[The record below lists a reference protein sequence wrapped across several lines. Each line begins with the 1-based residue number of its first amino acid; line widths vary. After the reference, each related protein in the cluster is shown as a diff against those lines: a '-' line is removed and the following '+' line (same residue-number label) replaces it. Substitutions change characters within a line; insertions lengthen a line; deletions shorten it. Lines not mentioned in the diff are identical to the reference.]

1 MKLKTSPSIY
11 FLDSITPEQ
20 EYFLINESINKLK
33 DKINTANGK
42 LLLFS
47 DFKLLKKNNI
57 EYIDLKYNKKN
68 QNTFCIF
75 MMLISAYPFQNF
87 LIEIDQIER
96 FPILHNMKSIYNKIL
111 TKQSVDIEKFINF
124 EECYDLKE
132 GYSLILKNIHQELCK
147 YYYFDENTWT
157 SHKKGKALKYIF
169 NEYSPIVEIFHGK
182 ILENFAGL
190 NLGFFDFIN
199 IENNPKVIL
208 SNKKG
213 TKLPYV
219 ILVKISEF
227 LLIENY
233 IASSIIVEEDNV
245 FNIIINSNNTW
256 YKYHID
262 RFEIVQDVENM
273 KNIRYII
280 FSKEN

>member
-1 MKLKTSPSIY
+1 
-11 FLDSITPEQ
+11 
-20 EYFLINESINKLK
+20 
-33 DKINTANGK
+33 
-42 LLLFS
+42 
-47 DFKLLKKNNI
+47 
-57 EYIDLKYNKKN
+57 
-68 QNTFCIF
+68 

-132 GYSLILKNIHQELCK
+132 GYSLILKNIHQEL
-147 YYYFDENTWT
+147 W
-157 SHKKGKALKYIF
+157 KALKYIF